1 MLASRANIRAQEHV
15 DMKGLRDRVA
25 IVTAAAGGGI
35 GKATAT
41 RLAEEGAIVVVTDSH
56 ERRTRET
63 AEELASRFPGR
74 IDSHALDVSNQQSV
88 QTVVDAV
95 IAARGKVDILVN
107 NAGINV
113 LGGVDKVSIEDWTR
127 VFDVNLTG
135 AFHLIRAVLP
145 SMRKHRWGAIVNV
158 SSIAAWS
165 TLGGSDAPYAAA
177 KAGMLA
183 LTRAVASE
191 VGPDGIR
198 CNAVAPGIVLT
209 KWVEKNM
216 PGVSRQAE
224 YTPLRRLGKPEDIAA
239 TIAFLASDDA
249 SFITGEA
256 ITVSG
261 GLYMHP

>member
-1 MLASRANIRAQEHV
+1 
-15 DMKGLRDRVA
+15 MKGLQDKVA

-63 AEELASRFPGR
+63 AEELSSRFPGR
-74 IDSHALDVSNQQSV
+74 VDGFALDVSSPDSV
-88 QTVVDAV
+88 GRVVGQV
-95 IAARGKVDILVN
+95 LSGRGKIDILVN

-113 LGGVDKVSIEDWTR
+113 LGTIEAIKLEDWTR
-127 VFDVNLTG
+127 IFDVNLTG

-145 SMRKHRWGAIVNV
+145 SMRKQRSGAIINI

-183 LTRAVASE
+183 LTRAVAAE
-191 VGPDGIR
+191 GGPDGIR

-216 PGVSRQAE
+216 PGVSRQADHI
-224 YTPLRRLGKPEDIAA
+224 PLRRLGKPEDIAA

-261 GLYMHP
+261 GLFMHP

>member
-1 MLASRANIRAQEHV
+1 MN
-15 DMKGLRDRVA
+15 GLQDKVA

-63 AEELASRFPGR
+63 AEELARRFPGR
-74 IDSHALDVSNQQSV
+74 IDGHALDVSNPGSV
-88 QTVVDAV
+88 SQVVDAV
-95 IAARGKVDILVN
+95 VSTRGKVDILVN

-113 LGGVDKVSIEDWTR
+113 LGGIEAIKIEDWAR
-127 VFDVNLTG
+127 IFDVNLTG

-145 SMRKHRWGAIVNV
+145 SMRKQRSGAIVNV

-165 TLGGSDAPYAAA
+165 NLGGSDAPYAAA
-177 KAGMLA
+177 KAGLLA
-183 LTRAVASE
+183 LTRAVAAE
-191 VGPDGIR
+191 GGPDGVR

-216 PGVSRQAE
+216 PQVQRQAE
-224 YTPLRRLGKPEDIAA
+224 RIPLLRLGKPEDIAA
-239 TIAFLASDDA
+239 TIAFLASADA
-249 SFITGEA
+249 SYITGEV

>member
-1 MLASRANIRAQEHV
+1 
-15 DMKGLRDRVA
+15 MKGLQGKVA

-35 GKATAT
+35 GKATAM

-63 AEELASRFPGR
+63 VEELAARFPGR
-74 IDSHALDVSNQQSV
+74 VDGFALDV
-88 QTVVDAV
+88 TRRDDIDKVVGQV
-95 IAARGKVDILVN
+95 LTARGQIDILVN

-113 LGGVDKVSIEDWTR
+113 LGAVSQISTEDWTR
-127 VFDVNLTG
+127 IFEVNLTG

-145 SMRKHRWGAIVNV
+145 SMRQQRSGAIVIV

-165 TLGGSDAPYAAA
+165 MLGGSDAPYAAA
-177 KAGMLA
+177 KAGLLA
-183 LTRAVASE
+183 LTRAVAAES
-191 VGPDGIR
+191 GPEGIR

-216 PGVSRQAE
+216 PGVGRQAE
-224 YTPLRRLGKPEDIAA
+224 HTPLRRLGKPEDIAA
-239 TIAFLASDDA
+239 TIAFLASEDA

>member
-1 MLASRANIRAQEHV
+1 
-15 DMKGLRDRVA
+15 MKGLQDKVA

-63 AEELASRFPGR
+63 VEEISARFPGR
-74 IDSHALDVSNQQSV
+74 VDGFALDVASNEAV
-88 QTVVDAV
+88 QRVVGEV
-95 IAARGKVDILVN
+95 IAARGKIDILVN

-113 LGGVDKVSIEDWTR
+113 LGGVERVSLEDWTR
-127 VFDVNLTG
+127 IFDVNLTG

-145 SMRKHRWGAIVNV
+145 SMRKQHSGAIINV

-191 VGPDGIR
+191 AGPDGIR

-216 PGVSRQAE
+216 PGVQRQAE
-224 YTPLRRLGKPEDIAA
+224 HIPMRRLANPNDIAA

-249 SFITGEA
+249 SYITGEA

>member
-1 MLASRANIRAQEHV
+1 
-15 DMKGLRDRVA
+15 MKGLQDKVA

-35 GKATAT
+35 GKATAA

-63 AEELASRFPGR
+63 VQELSSRFPGR
-74 IDSHALDVSNQQSV
+74 IDGFALDVTRRDHIERVAGEVLS
-88 QTVVDAV
+88 
-95 IAARGKVDILVN
+95 ARGRIDILVN

-113 LGGVDKVSIEDWTR
+113 LGDVDKISVEDWTR
-127 VFDVNLTG
+127 IFDVNLTG

-145 SMRKHRWGAIVNV
+145 SMRKQRSGAIVNV

-165 TLGGSDAPYAAA
+165 MLGGSDAPYAAA
-177 KAGMLA
+177 KAGLLA
-183 LTRAVASE
+183 LTRAVAAE
-191 VGPDGIR
+191 AGPEGIR

-216 PGVSRQAE
+216 AGVSRQADH
-224 YTPLRRLGKPEDIAA
+224 TPLRRLGKPDDIAA

>member
-1 MLASRANIRAQEHV
+1 
-15 DMKGLRDRVA
+15 MKGLQDKVA

-63 AEELASRFPGR
+63 AEELSARFPGR
-74 IDSHALDVSNQQSV
+74 VDGFTLDVSNPESV
-88 QTVVDAV
+88 DRVVEAV
-95 IAARGKVDILVN
+95 MSVRGKVDILVN

-113 LGGVDKVSIEDWTR
+113 LGGVDKVSMEDWSR
-127 VFDVNLTG
+127 VLDVNLTG
-135 AFHLIRAVLP
+135 AFQMIRAVLP
-145 SMRKHRWGAIVNV
+145 SMRKQHSGSIINV

-165 TLGGSDAPYAAA
+165 ALGGSDAPYASA
-177 KAGMLA
+177 KAGLLA

-191 VGPDGIR
+191 GGPDGIR

-216 PGVSRQAE
+216 PGVQRQAE
-224 YTPLRRLGKPEDIAA
+224 HTPLRRLGKPEDIAA
-239 TIAFLASDDA
+239 TIAFLAYEEA
-249 SFITGEA
+249 SYITGEA

-261 GLYMHP
+261 GMFMHP

>member
-1 MLASRANIRAQEHV
+1 
-15 DMKGLRDRVA
+15 MKGLQDKVA

-63 AEELASRFPGR
+63 VEELARRFPGR
-74 IDSHALDVSNQQSV
+74 IDGFALDVSSPEQCQR
-88 QTVVDAV
+88 VVDAV
-95 IAARGKVDILVN
+95 ISARGKIDILVN

-113 LGGVDKVSIEDWTR
+113 LGGIETIKIEDWTR
-127 VFDVNLTG
+127 IFEVNLTG

-145 SMRKHRWGAIVNV
+145 SMRKQSLRRDSQRLLDRGMVR
-158 SSIAAWS
+158 SSAAPMRPTPS
-165 TLGGSDAPYAAA
+165 A

-183 LTRAVASE
+183 LTRAVAAE
-191 VGPDGIR
+191 AGPDGIR
-198 CNAVAPGIVLT
+198 CNAVAPGIVFT

-216 PGVSRQAE
+216 PNVQRQAE
-224 YTPLRRLGKPEDIAA
+224 HIPMRRLARPDDIAA

-249 SFITGEA
+249 SYITGEA

>member
-1 MLASRANIRAQEHV
+1 
-15 DMKGLRDRVA
+15 MKGLQDKVA

-63 AEELASRFPGR
+63 AEEISARFPGR
-74 IDSHALDVSNQQSV
+74 VDGFALDVASNEAV
-88 QTVVDAV
+88 QRVVGEV
-95 IAARGKVDILVN
+95 IAARGKIDILVN

-113 LGGVDKVSIEDWTR
+113 LGGVERVSLEDWTR
-127 VFDVNLTG
+127 IFDVNLTG

-145 SMRKHRWGAIVNV
+145 SMRKQHSGAIINV

-165 TLGGSDAPYAAA
+165 TLGGSDAPYASA
-177 KAGMLA
+177 KAGLLA
-183 LTRAVASE
+183 LTRAVAAE
-191 VGPDGIR
+191 GGKDGIR
-198 CNAVAPGIVLT
+198 CNAVAPGVVLT

-216 PGVSRQAE
+216 PGVQRQAE
-224 YTPLRRLGKPEDIAA
+224 RIPLSRLGKPEDIAA

-249 SFITGEA
+249 SYITGEA

-261 GLYMHP
+261 GMYMHP

>member
-1 MLASRANIRAQEHV
+1 
-15 DMKGLRDRVA
+15 MKGLQDKVA

-41 RLAEEGAIVVVTDSH
+41 RLAEEGAIVAVTDSH

-63 AEELASRFPGR
+63 VQELSSRFPGR
-74 IDSHALDVSNQQSV
+74 IDGFALDVTRRDNIERVAGEVLS
-88 QTVVDAV
+88 
-95 IAARGKVDILVN
+95 ARGRIDILVN

-113 LGGVDKVSIEDWTR
+113 LGAVDKISVEDWTR
-127 VFDVNLTG
+127 IFDVNLTG

-145 SMRKHRWGAIVNV
+145 SMRKQRSGAIVNV

-165 TLGGSDAPYAAA
+165 MLGGSDAPYAAA
-177 KAGMLA
+177 KAGLLA
-183 LTRAVASE
+183 LTRAVAAE
-191 VGPDGIR
+191 AGPEGIR

-216 PGVSRQAE
+216 AGVSRQADH
-224 YTPLRRLGKPEDIAA
+224 TPLRRLGKPDDIAA

>member
-1 MLASRANIRAQEHV
+1 
-15 DMKGLRDRVA
+15 MKGLRDRVA

-88 QTVVDAV
+88 QRVVDAV
-95 IAARGKVDILVN
+95 ISARGQVDILVN

-145 SMRKHRWGAIVNV
+145 SMRKHRWGTIVNV

-216 PGVSRQAE
+216 PGVSSQAE
-224 YTPLRRLGKPEDIAA
+224 HTPLRRLGKPEDIAA

>member
-1 MLASRANIRAQEHV
+1 
-15 DMKGLRDRVA
+15 MKGLHDKVA

-41 RLAEEGAIVVVTDSH
+41 RLAEEGAIVIVTDSH

-63 AEELASRFPGR
+63 VEELSSRFPGR
-74 IDSHALDVSNQQSV
+74 VDGYALDVSSQEHV
-88 QTVVDAV
+88 QRVVNEV
-95 IAARGKVDILVN
+95 ISKRGKVEILVN

-113 LGGVDKVSIEDWTR
+113 LGGVEAIKLEDWSR
-127 VFDVNLTG
+127 VIDVNLTG

-145 SMRKHRWGAIVNV
+145 SMRKQGSGAIINI

-165 TLGGSDAPYAAA
+165 TLGGTDAPYSAA

-183 LTRAVASE
+183 LTRAVAAE
-191 VGPDGIR
+191 GGTNGIR

-216 PGVSRQAE
+216 PGVAHQADHI
-224 YTPLRRLGKPEDIAA
+224 PLRRLGKPEDIAA

-261 GLYMHP
+261 GLFMHP

>member
-1 MLASRANIRAQEHV
+1 MN
-15 DMKGLRDRVA
+15 GLQDKVA

-63 AEELASRFPGR
+63 VEELAGRFPGR
-74 IDSHALDVSNQQSV
+74 IDGFALDVTRRDDIERITREVLSR
-88 QTVVDAV
+88 
-95 IAARGKVDILVN
+95 RGRIDILVN

-113 LGGVDKVSIEDWTR
+113 LGAVDKVSVEDWTR
-127 VFDVNLTG
+127 IFDVNLTG

-145 SMRKHRWGAIVNV
+145 SMRKQRAGAIINV
-158 SSIAAWS
+158 SSVAAWS
-165 TLGGSDAPYAAA
+165 MLGGSDAPYAAA

-183 LTRAVASE
+183 LTRAVAAE
-191 VGPDGIR
+191 AGPDGIR

-216 PGVSRQAE
+216 AGVARQADH
-224 YTPLRRLGKPEDIAA
+224 TPLRRLGKPEDIAA

>member
-1 MLASRANIRAQEHV
+1 
-15 DMKGLRDRVA
+15 MKGLADRVA

-56 ERRTRET
+56 ERRTREI
-63 AEELASRFPGR
+63 AEELSARFPER
-74 IDSHALDVSNQQSV
+74 IDGFALDVSRRDEIGR
-88 QTVVDAV
+88 VVSEV
-95 IAARGKVDILVN
+95 AARRGRIDILVN

-113 LGGVDKVSIEDWTR
+113 LGRVDQLKAEDWDR
-127 VFDVNLTG
+127 VLEVDLTA

-145 SMRKHRWGAIVNV
+145 SMRRQRAGSIINV
-158 SSIAAWS
+158 SSVAAWVV
-165 TLGGSDAPYAAA
+165 LGGSDAPYAAA
-177 KAGMLA
+177 KAGLLA
-183 LTRAVASE
+183 LTRSVAAE
-191 VGPDGIR
+191 VGPEGVR

-216 PGVSRQAE
+216 PAIARQAE
-224 YTPLRRLGKPEDIAA
+224 HTPLRRLGRPEDIAA
-239 TIAFLASDDA
+239 AIAFLASDEA

-256 ITVSG
+256 LTVSG

>member
-1 MLASRANIRAQEHV
+1 
-15 DMKGLRDRVA
+15 MKGLQDKVA

-41 RLAEEGAIVVVTDSH
+41 RLAQEGAIVIVTDSH

-63 AEELASRFPGR
+63 AEELAGRFPKRVDGFT
-74 IDSHALDVSNQQSV
+74 LDVANPESV
-88 QTVVDAV
+88 QRVVNAV
-95 IAARGKVDILVN
+95 VSTRGSVDILVN

-113 LGGVDKVSIEDWTR
+113 LGAVDKVSVEDWTR
-127 VFDVNLTG
+127 IFEVNLTG

-145 SMRKHRWGAIVNV
+145 SMRKQHSGAIVNV

-177 KAGMLA
+177 KAGLLA
-183 LTRAVASE
+183 LTRAVATES
-191 VGPDGIR
+191 GPEGIR
-198 CNAVAPGIVLT
+198 SNAVAPGIVLT

-216 PGVSRQAE
+216 PGISRQAE
-224 YTPLRRLGKPEDIAA
+224 HTPMRRLGRPEDIAA

>member
-1 MLASRANIRAQEHV
+1 MN
-15 DMKGLRDRVA
+15 GLQDKVA

-41 RLAEEGAIVVVTDSH
+41 RLAQEGAIVVVTDSH

-63 AEELASRFPGR
+63 VEELSKDFPGR
-74 IDSHALDVSNQQSV
+74 IDGFALDVTRREEIERITHEVLSR
-88 QTVVDAV
+88 
-95 IAARGKVDILVN
+95 RGKIDILVN

-113 LGGVDKVSIEDWTR
+113 LGAIEKISIEDWTR
-127 VFDVNLTG
+127 IFDVNLTG

-145 SMRKHRWGAIVNV
+145 SMRKQHAGAIVNV

-165 TLGGSDAPYAAA
+165 MLGGSDAPYAAA
-177 KAGMLA
+177 KAGLLA
-183 LTRAVASE
+183 LTRAVAAES
-191 VGPDGIR
+191 GPDGIR

-216 PGVSRQAE
+216 PGVTRQADH
-224 YTPLRRLGKPEDIAA
+224 TPLRRLGKPEDIAA

-249 SFITGEA
+249 AYITGEA

>member
-1 MLASRANIRAQEHV
+1 
-15 DMKGLRDRVA
+15 MKGLQDKVA

-63 AEELASRFPGR
+63 VEEISARFPGR
-74 IDSHALDVSNQQSV
+74 VDGFALDVSSPEAVQQ
-88 QTVVDAV
+88 VVSEV
-95 IAARGKVDILVN
+95 ISARGRVDILVN

-113 LGGVDKVSIEDWTR
+113 LGGVEKISLEDWAR
-127 VFDVNLTG
+127 IFEVNLTG

-145 SMRKHRWGAIVNV
+145 SMRTQHSGAIINV

-191 VGPDGIR
+191 AGPEGIR

-216 PGVSRQAE
+216 PGVQRQAE
-224 YTPLRRLGKPEDIAA
+224 HIPMRRLAHPNDIAA

-249 SFITGEA
+249 SYITGEA